1 MFRLPDFHILELVNG
16 TVLLENVVR
25 TDEDDVLFLEVAIR
39 SSLVEEAAFGGFLR
53 LGLLQI
59 KNFDSEDCLEKGL
72 RNALV
77 AEHQCEHEA
86 VRDGQIFERDVVWL
100 HDVPLCGLG
109 LSARFVVF
117 SSPALS
123 PNLISCSFFVF

>member
-39 SSLVEEAAFGGFLR
+39 SSLVEGAGFGGFLR
-53 LGLLQI
+53 LGLLQVQ
-59 KNFDSEDCLEKGL
+59 NLDSEDSLQEWL
-72 RNALV
+72 RDVLA
-77 AEHQCEHEA
+77 AEYQREHEA

-117 SSPALS
+117 SSPALF